1 MAAVLD
7 LRKQQILQAVVEDYI
22 STAEPV
28 GSRTLARKYRLGLSP
43 ATIRNEMA
51 DLEEAGYLDQPH
63 TSAGRVPSDKGYR
76 YYVDCLLE
84 MQGLSPGE
92 RQRIEEDLSSHR
104 EGAYLVQTAARL
116 MAELA
121 PYAVLAVMPG
131 LNRSRLRHLQLLPLD
146 GRHLLLVMVA
156 DPGVIDTRML
166 DLDAPLAWEERRR
179 LVSLLNQGLA
189 GSTLADLDRAIR
201 DELRDELGPALYDLV
216 MDQLHDVLSGT
227 DTGKVMV
234 EGLVNLLRQPEF
246 QNVQKLTTLLEML
259 GRQDEGLINLLRSR
273 VRAGQIQVSIGRENA
288 EEAIQSCALVTAGYE
303 ARGEV
308 VGMLAV
314 VGPTR
319 MEYGRV
325 LGLVREVAEELS
337 RVFGEL

>member
-1 MAAVLD
+1 MLD

-51 DLEEAGYLDQPH
+51 DLEDAGYLDQPH

-84 MQGLSPGE
+84 LQPPSPQE
-92 RQRIEEDLSSHR
+92 RQRIEENLSYRR
-104 EGAYLVQTAARL
+104 EGTYVVQAAARL
-116 MAELA
+116 VAEFA

-146 GRHLLLVMVA
+146 DHHLLLVMAA

-166 DLDAPLAWEERRR
+166 ELSTPLDRKERRR
-179 LVSLLNQGLA
+179 LVSLLNRDLA
-189 GSTLADLDRAIR
+189 GLTLSDLDATIR
-201 DELRDELGPALYDLV
+201 QELRDELGPALYEQI
-216 MDQLHDVLSGT
+216 MDQLHDVLSGSEP
-227 DTGKVMV
+227 GKVLV

-246 QNVQKLTTLLEML
+246 QDVQKLTSLLEVL
-259 GRQDEGLINLLRSR
+259 GRQDEWLIDLLRRR
-273 VRAGQIQVSIGRENA
+273 VRPGEIGVSIGRENE

-303 ARGEV
+303 VRGEV

-325 LGLVREVAEELS
+325 LGLMREVAEELS
-337 RVFGEL
+337 RVLDEL